1 MRNKYS
7 IIVLLTLILQLV
19 FAGCT
24 LETSGNGS
32 LDGAWHLLRIND
44 EAPAQTQLYWSFQG
58 KMLELRDKKDS
69 SGAYLLRFQHKDDE
83 LQLSEPHVYG
93 RENGDK
99 VLEDSALL
107 KPFGIAD
114 IDEPYAVERLDNSRM
129 TLKSSTMKLEFR
141 KF

>member
-1 MRNKYS
+1 MRIRYS
-7 IIVLLTLILQLV
+7 LFILLFFVLQLMV
-19 FAGCT
+19 TGCT
-24 LETSGNGS
+24 IETSGNGS

-69 SGAYLLRFQHKDDE
+69 SGAYLLRFQHKDDK
-83 LQLSEPHVYG
+83 LQLSEPHIYG

-99 VLEDSALL
+99 VLEDSTLL
-107 KPFGIAD
+107 RPFGIAD
-114 IDEPYAVERLDNSRM
+114 IDEPYTVERLDHSRM
-129 TLKSSTMKLEFR
+129 TLESSTIKLEFR

>member
-7 IIVLLTLILQLV
+7 ILVLLSLVLQFV
-19 FAGCT
+19 VVGCT
-24 LETSGNGS
+24 IETSGNGS

-69 SGAYLLRFQHKDDE
+69 SGAYLLRFQRKDDE
-83 LQLSEPHVYG
+83 LKLSEPHIYG

-107 KPFGIAD
+107 KPFGIDD